1 MPSELAVLEEYTNL
15 GQAEVIRAMLEA
27 SGIDAIIAK
36 DDAGGM
42 APSLQVFAGVRILVR
57 AEDLEMAEKLLEAEP
72 VESPDS
78 DAPDTNA
85 SE

>member
-1 MPSELAVLEEYTNL
+1 MSSELVVLEEYTNL

-27 SGIDAIIAK
+27 SGIDAIIVK

-42 APSLQVFAGVRILVR
+42 APSLQIFVGVRILVR
-57 AEDLEMAEKLLEAEP
+57 VEDLEMAEQVLEAQP

-78 DAPDTNA
+78 PGTAP